1 MKRVFGIT
9 EAVFDIFYLLFAL
22 VLAFILLFIKTGN
35 TAQSLAGIMALC
47 LVFGDSF
54 HLIPRLA
61 VIKTGRE
68 DQFQKALGTGKQI
81 TSITMTVFYVFLW
94 QIGIILFSPKNINIW
109 SNIVYILAAMRIF
122 ICLLPQN
129 KWQQRHSPLKWSYA
143 RNIPFFLQGA
153 LVAALFFI
161 ERGAYPGLGLVWL
174 AIILSFLFYLP
185 VVFWANKN
193 PKIGILMLPK
203 TCAYLWML
211 TMFLAL

>member
-68 DQFQKALGTGKQI
+68 DQFQKAPNRKADNL
-81 TSITMTVFYVFLW
+81 YNYDR
-94 QIGIILFSPKNINIW
+94 ILCIFMANRDNSFSPKNINIW

-161 ERGAYPGLGLVWL
+161 ERAAYPGLGLVWL